1 MTGSFSH
8 VTWIVL
14 SAVCGVL
21 FLIFDAIRYFAQQIS
36 PVTLRRWSGDQAGE
50 GSSRWLHFDARNLQL
65 LSGALLQITLVGA
78 YGATIRVLDGES
90 AAFACSVSA

>member
-1 MTGSFSH
+1 MASSLSH

-14 SAVCGVL
+14 SAISGVL

-50 GSSRWLHFDARNLQL
+50 GPGRWFHFDPQNLQL
-65 LSGALLQITLVGA
+65 VSGSLLQITLIGAFVG
-78 YGATIRVLDGES
+78 TIRVLDGES
-90 AAFACSVSA
+90 LAFA